1 MEERSRT
8 EYSVRN
14 TATAMI
20 SRILA
25 LIMGFLTRVVFTHT
39 LSAAYVGV
47 NGLFWDILNVLSLSE
62 FGIGTAITYA
72 LYRPI
77 AQHDIEKQ
85 KSLMALY
92 RKFYRIVAW
101 IVALAGAALIPFLD
115 MLIKNR
121 PDVPHLTFIYLLYL
135 TNSVCSYI
143 LIYKK
148 TLIDAHQ
155 MGYIG
160 VTCQTFFWLI
170 QDIFQILVLVF
181 FQSFTGYLCISILC
195 TIGNNLWISGKAD
208 KMYPYLKEKETE
220 KLSAEEK
227 KGIFQNMRAMLM
239 HKIGNVVLNNTDNL
253 LLSSMVGIA
262 SVARYSNYHL
272 VIASVKQVF
281 DQTFQGINASVGNLG
296 VSEDSDHVKDIFET
310 TFFIGQWIYGFGAIC
325 LYELLNSFVEISFGQ
340 SYVFSRAV
348 VFVLC
353 LNFYI
358 TGMRQAALIF
368 RDSLGLFWYD
378 RYKAV
383 AEAAL
388 NLLLSILLAG
398 KYGTIG
404 VFMGTILSTAMTSL
418 WVEPFILY
426 RHALKSRV
434 SVYFLK
440 YIRYAFV
447 MFLAGGCTDFL
458 CSLVQGNVWK
468 IFFGRLP
475 ICIFVPNMIFL
486 LIYCRSREFG
496 IVKDK
501 TGKVLKRKYGHK

>member
-1 MEERSRT
+1 
-8 EYSVRN
+8 
-14 TATAMI
+14 MI

-170 QDIFQILVLVF
+170 QDIFQILVLILF
-181 FQSFTGYLCISILC
+181 RSFTGYLCISILC

-296 VSEDSDHVKDIFET
+296 VSEDSDHVKDIF
-310 TFFIGQWIYGFGAIC
+310 
-325 LYELLNSFVEISFGQ
+325 
-340 SYVFSRAV
+340 
-348 VFVLC
+348 
-353 LNFYI
+353 
-358 TGMRQAALIF
+358 
-368 RDSLGLFWYD
+368 
-378 RYKAV
+378 
-383 AEAAL
+383 
-388 NLLLSILLAG
+388 
-398 KYGTIG
+398 
-404 VFMGTILSTAMTSL
+404 
-418 WVEPFILY
+418 
-426 RHALKSRV
+426 
-434 SVYFLK
+434 
-440 YIRYAFV
+440 
-447 MFLAGGCTDFL
+447 
-458 CSLVQGNVWK
+458 
-468 IFFGRLP
+468 
-475 ICIFVPNMIFL
+475 
-486 LIYCRSREFG
+486 
-496 IVKDK
+496 
-501 TGKVLKRKYGHK
+501 